1 MDPLTL
7 ALIFGGGTALNEMTT
22 GQDKRKRDAILKA
35 NAYRMHAYDKSIN
48 PESYDVYTPDP
59 MGKGIQSG
67 IGGYSLASQVN
78 KDKSIENFLNAQG
91 SKDGGIGSRMADYKN
106 SEAAQYFNEDSPL
119 ASQEHSVL
127 QQPGFESPW
136 SIAQKQRRG
145 NPYQKEWNLGTEF
158 TW

>member
-48 PESYDVYTPDP
+48 PESYDVYAPDP

-67 IGGYSLASQVN
+67 IGGYSLASQMN
-78 KDKSIENFLNAQG
+78 KDKSIENFLNAKG
-91 SKDGGIGSRMADYKN
+91 SQAGGRGSELADV
-106 SEAAQYFNEDSPL
+106 AAVSGIDEYNLDTPPNEDYFRDTHL
-119 ASQEHSVL
+119 
-127 QQPGFESPW
+127 G
-136 SIAQKQRRG
+136 RG
-145 NPYQKEWNLGTEF
+145 NWKDDSAYNRMNRARLYGRIS
-158 TW
+158 